1 VSSASSGILTG
12 ARAAVAALEEAGV
25 EIAFGLPGVHN
36 LPLWRELNGSPIRL
50 VGVRHEQTAAY
61 AADGYARASG
71 RLGVALTTTG
81 PGAANTLAA
90 VGEAWASRQP
100 ILVIATDIPTTSR
113 RPGVWRG
120 ALHEATDQ
128 AAMFMP
134 VVKEAIR
141 VHSADEIGPAVA
153 RAACTAL
160 EAPARPVY
168 VEIPTDLL
176 SAEAGGLDAERRAP
190 GGERGGPGME
200 QHTPGGR
207 ARAERRT
214 PGAGAAQSPRGSP
227 GGARPAPLDS
237 DQLARATE
245 LLERARRPLVWAGGG
260 ALQSGAGEAVARL
273 AERLVAPVI
282 LTYSARGLLAPG
294 HPCLV
299 EAPPHVP
306 DVGAL
311 WDEADVV
318 VAIGSDFDGMM
329 TQGWKMPQPP
339 HLVAINVDPRDA
351 SKNYRPDVAVEGD
364 AARAAA
370 ALAERLGDRGG
381 LDSLER
387 RLKEL
392 GRGVREQLAAEDP
405 DATAF
410 LDAVEG
416 ALPDDAI
423 VVCDMCIPGYWLGGF
438 HRTPAPRKL
447 SYPLGW
453 GTLGCAFPQ
462 GLGAALAGAGPAV
475 SISGD
480 GGFLY
485 ACGELAAA
493 KQEDIPLTVVIV
505 DDGGYGMIRYDQ
517 DRHGDPREG
526 VDLTNPDFVAL
537 AASFGIRADSVDG
550 LAEHFG
556 VALKGHVALKEPTML
571 VARAALGPPPNVSPR
586 WYRR

>member
-100 ILVIATDIPTTSR
+100 ILVIATDIPSTAR

-120 ALHEATDQ
+120 VLHEATDQ

-153 RAACTAL
+153 RAARTAL
-160 EAPARPVY
+160 EPPARPVY

-176 SAEAGGLDAERRAP
+176 SGEAGAVGAEPRGTGAEQRAS
-190 GGERGGPGME
+190 G
-200 QHTPGGR
+200 
-207 ARAERRT
+207 AA
-214 PGAGAAQSPRGSP
+214 AGAAHPD
-227 GGARPAPLDS
+227 GAAGAWQLDA
-237 DQLARATE
+237 DQLARAAE

-273 AERLVAPVI
+273 AERLVAPVM

-299 EAPPHVP
+299 AAPPHVP
-306 DVGAL
+306 EVGAL

-351 SKNYRPDVAVEGD
+351 SKNYRPDVVVEGD
-364 AARAAA
+364 AERAAA
-370 ALAERLGDRGG
+370 ALADRLGERGG
-381 LDSLER
+381 LDSLKR
-387 RLKEL
+387 RLTEL
-392 GRGVREQLAAEDP
+392 DRGVRARLAAEDP
-405 DATAF
+405 EAVAF
-410 LDAVEG
+410 LDAIEG

-423 VVCDMCIPGYWLGGF
+423 LVCDMCIPGYWLGGF

-462 GLGAALAGAGPAV
+462 GLGAALADVGPAV

-493 KQEDIPLTVVIV
+493 KQENIPLTAVIV

-517 DRHGDPREG
+517 DLHGDPREG

-550 LAEHFG
+550 LGEHFA

>member
-1 VSSASSGILTG
+1 M
-12 ARAAVAALEEAGV
+12 AALEDAGV
-25 EIAFGLPGVHN
+25 SIAFGLPGVHN

-50 VGVRHEQTAAY
+50 VGVRHEQTAGY

-100 ILVIATDIPTTSR
+100 VLVIATDIPIAAR

-120 ALHEATDQ
+120 VLHEATDQ

-141 VHSADEIGPAVA
+141 VRAAEEIGPAVT
-153 RAACTAL
+153 RATATAL
-160 EAPARPVY
+160 APPARPVY

-176 SAEAGGLDAERRAP
+176 SAEAESESPPLKGSDPLSRGGLDLA
-190 GGERGGPGME
+190 
-200 QHTPGGR
+200 
-207 ARAERRT
+207 
-214 PGAGAAQSPRGSP
+214 GSP
-227 GGARPAPLDS
+227 PPLDPA
-237 DQLARATE
+237 QLDRAAA

-282 LTYSARGLLAPG
+282 LTFSAKGLLPPG
-294 HPCLV
+294 HACLL
-299 EAPPHVP
+299 ESSPHVP
-306 DVGAL
+306 EVGEL
-311 WDEADVV
+311 WDEADVI
-318 VAIGSDFDGMM
+318 VAIGSDLDGMM
-329 TQGWKMPQPP
+329 TQAWTQPQPP
-339 HLVAINVDPRDA
+339 HLVAINVDPTDA
-351 SKNYRPDVAVEGD
+351 SKNYRPDLVIEAD
-364 AARAAA
+364 AREATL
-370 ALAERLGDRGG
+370 ALAERLGERGG
-381 LDSLER
+381 LASLGR
-387 RLKEL
+387 RLREL
-392 GRGVREQLAAEDP
+392 NRSVRERLAREEP
-405 DATAF
+405 EATTF
-410 LDAVEG
+410 LDTLEK
-416 ALPDDAI
+416 ALPDDAV

-447 SYPLGW
+447 TYPLGW

-462 GLGAALAGAGPAV
+462 GLGAALAEAGPAV

-493 KQEDIPLTVVIV
+493 KQERIPLTAVIV

-517 DRHGDPREG
+517 DLHGDPREG
-526 VDLTNPDFVAL
+526 VDLDGPDFVAL
-537 AASFGIRADSVDG
+537 AESFGIRADSVEG
-550 LAEHFG
+550 LGEHFG
-556 VALKGHVALKEPTML
+556 VALKGHVALREPTLL

>member
-1 VSSASSGILTG
+1 MSSSSGAILTG
-12 ARAAVAALEEAGV
+12 ARAAVAALEDAGV
-25 EIAFGLPGVHN
+25 SVAFGLPGVHN
-36 LPLWRELNGSPIRL
+36 LALWRELNGSPIRL

-71 RLGVALTTTG
+71 RVGVALTTTG

-100 ILVIATDIPTTSR
+100 IVVIATDIPSTAR

-120 ALHEATDQ
+120 VLHEATDQ

-141 VHSADEIGPAVA
+141 VRSADEIGPAVA
-153 RAACTAL
+153 RAVRTAL
-160 EAPARPVY
+160 APPARPVY

-176 SAEAGGLDAERRAP
+176 NVEAAAGRPDARAAGPESGAGLRARP
-190 GGERGGPGME
+190 DRDQLERG
-200 QHTPGGR
+200 
-207 ARAERRT
+207 
-214 PGAGAAQSPRGSP
+214 
-227 GGARPAPLDS
+227 
-237 DQLARATE
+237 LA
-245 LLERARRPLVWAGGG
+245 LLERARRPLIWAGGG
-260 ALQSGAGEAVARL
+260 ALQSGAGEAVAAL

-282 LTYSARGLLAPG
+282 LTFSAKGLLPPG

-299 EAPPHVP
+299 ESSPHVP
-306 DVGAL
+306 EVGEL

-318 VAIGSDFDGMM
+318 VAIGSDLDGMM
-329 TQGWKMPQPP
+329 TQGWKQPQPP
-339 HLVAINVDPRDA
+339 HLVAVNVDATDA
-351 SKNYRPDVAVEGD
+351 SKNYRPDLVVEGD
-364 AARAAA
+364 ARELAA
-370 ALAERLGDRGG
+370 ALAERLSERGG

-387 RLKEL
+387 RVRDLN
-392 GRGVREQLAAEDP
+392 RAVRERIASEDP
-405 DATAF
+405 EASAF
-410 LDAVEG
+410 LDALRG
-416 ALPDDAI
+416 ALPDDAV

-438 HRTPAPRKL
+438 HRVPAPRKL

-462 GLGAALAGAGPAV
+462 GLGAALADAGPAV
-475 SISGD
+475 TISGD

-493 KQEDIPLTVVIV
+493 KQEEIPLTAVIV

-517 DRHGDPREG
+517 DLHGDPREG

-537 AASFGIRADSVDG
+537 ANAFGIRADSVDG
-550 LAEHFG
+550 LGEHFG
-556 VALKGHVALKEPTML
+556 MALKGHVALREPTLL

>member
-1 VSSASSGILTG
+1 MSSASSGILTG

-50 VGVRHEQTAAY
+50 VGVRHEQTAGY

-100 ILVIATDIPTTSR
+100 ILVIATDIPSTAR

-120 ALHEATDQ
+120 VLHEATDQ

-153 RAACTAL
+153 RAASAAL

-176 SAEAGGLDAERRAP
+176 SAELPAAGAER
-190 GGERGGPGME
+190 
-200 QHTPGGR
+200 T
-207 ARAERRT
+207 
-214 PGAGAAQSPRGSP
+214 AGAEPRP
-227 GGARPAPLDS
+227 VGGAARPPDR
-237 DQLARATE
+237 DQLARAAE

-260 ALQSGAGEAVARL
+260 ALQSGAGEAVGRL
-273 AERLVAPVI
+273 AERLVAPVM
-282 LTYSARGLLAPG
+282 LTYSASGLLAPG

-306 DVGAL
+306 EVGAL

-329 TQGWKMPQPP
+329 TQSWKMPQPP

-351 SKNYRPDVAVEGD
+351 SKNYRPDVVVEAD
-364 AARAAA
+364 AARSAA
-370 ALAERLGDRGG
+370 ALTDLLGERGG
-381 LDSLER
+381 LDSLQR

-392 GRGVREQLAAEDP
+392 GREVRARLTAEEP
-405 DATAF
+405 EAIAF
-410 LDAVEG
+410 LDAIEG

-423 VVCDMCIPGYWLGGF
+423 LVCDMCIPGYWLGGF

-493 KQEDIPLTVVIV
+493 KQENIPLTAVIV
-505 DDGGYGMIRYDQ
+505 DDDGYGMIRYDQ
-517 DRHGDPREG
+517 DLHGDPREG

-537 AASFGIRADSVDG
+537 AASFGIRADIVDG
-550 LAEHFG
+550 LGEHFA
-556 VALKGHVALKEPTML
+556 VALKGHVALQEPTML

>member
-1 VSSASSGILTG
+1 MSSASSGILTG
-12 ARAAVAALEEAGV
+12 ARAAVAALEAAGV

-50 VGVRHEQTAAY
+50 VGVRHEQTAGY

-100 ILVIATDIPTTSR
+100 ILVIATDIPTSAR

-120 ALHEATDQ
+120 VLHEATDQ

-153 RAACTAL
+153 RGARTAL

-176 SAEAGGLDAERRAP
+176 GAELPAAS
-190 GGERGGPGME
+190 GERLS
-200 QHTPGGR
+200 
-207 ARAERRT
+207 AAEPATR
-214 PGAGAAQSPRGSP
+214 PGAVDRAAPYR
-227 GGARPAPLDS
+227 
-237 DQLARATE
+237 DQLARAAE

-260 ALQSGAGEAVARL
+260 ALQSGAGEAVGRL
-273 AERLVAPVI
+273 AERLVAPVV
-282 LTYSARGLLAPG
+282 LTYSASGLLAPG

-299 EAPPHVP
+299 GAPPHVP
-306 DVGAL
+306 EVGAL

-318 VAIGSDFDGMM
+318 VGIGSDFDGMM
-329 TQGWKMPQPP
+329 TQGWTMPQPP

-351 SKNYRPDVAVEGD
+351 SKNYRPDVVVEAD
-364 AARAAA
+364 AARAASDLA
-370 ALAERLGDRGG
+370 DALGERGG
-381 LDSLER
+381 LDSLQR
-387 RLKEL
+387 RLKGL
-392 GRGVREQLAAEDP
+392 GREVRARLAADEP
-405 DATAF
+405 EAVAF
-410 LDAVEG
+410 LDAIEG
-416 ALPDDAI
+416 ALPEDAI

-493 KQEDIPLTVVIV
+493 KQENIPLTAVIV

-517 DRHGDPREG
+517 DLHGDPREG

-537 AASFGIRADSVDG
+537 AASFGIRADSVEG
-550 LAEHFG
+550 LGEHFG
-556 VALKGHVALKEPTML
+556 VALKGHVALREPTML
-571 VARAALGPPPNVSPR
+571 VARASLGPPPNVSPR

>member
-50 VGVRHEQTAAY
+50 VGVRHEQTAGY

-100 ILVIATDIPTTSR
+100 ILVIATDIPSTAR

-120 ALHEATDQ
+120 VLHEATDQ

-141 VHSADEIGPAVA
+141 VHSADEIGPAVTRAA
-153 RAACTAL
+153 RAAL
-160 EAPARPVY
+160 DAPARPVY

-176 SAEAGGLDAERRAP
+176 SGEARARGAERVTHGGADRAAH
-190 GGERGGPGME
+190 GGADRAAHGGAD
-200 QHTPGGR
+200 R
-207 ARAERRT
+207 AAR
-214 PGAGAAQSPRGSP
+214 P
-227 GGARPAPLDS
+227 GGAVAAGARAPDR
-237 DQLARATE
+237 DQLARAAE

-260 ALQSGAGEAVARL
+260 ALQSGAGEAVGRL

-294 HPCLV
+294 HPCLIG
-299 EAPPHVP
+299 APPHVP
-306 DVGAL
+306 EVGAL

-339 HLVAINVDPRDA
+339 HLVAINVDPQDA
-351 SKNYRPDVAVEGD
+351 SKNYRPDVVVEAD

-370 ALAERLGDRGG
+370 DLADQLGERGG
-381 LDSLER
+381 LDSLQR

-392 GRGVREQLAAEDP
+392 GRGVRARLAAEDP
-405 DATAF
+405 EAIGF
-410 LDAVEG
+410 LDAIES

-493 KQEDIPLTVVIV
+493 KQENIPLTAVIV

-517 DRHGDPREG
+517 DLHGDPREG

-550 LAEHFG
+550 LGEHFG

>member
-1 VSSASSGILTG
+1 VSSPSSGILTG
-12 ARAAVAALEEAGV
+12 ARAAVAALEDSGV

-100 ILVIATDIPTTSR
+100 ILVIATDIPSSAR

-120 ALHEATDQ
+120 VLHEATDQ

-141 VHSADEIGPAVA
+141 VRAADEIGPAVA
-153 RAACTAL
+153 RAARTAL

-176 SAEAGGLDAERRAP
+176 NAEAAIVKGSDPLTRGDSRGLTPSEPDPAQVDRA
-190 GGERGGPGME
+190 
-200 QHTPGGR
+200 
-207 ARAERRT
+207 A
-214 PGAGAAQSPRGSP
+214 
-227 GGARPAPLDS
+227 
-237 DQLARATE
+237 E

-260 ALQSGAGEAVARL
+260 ALQSGAGEAVGRL

-282 LTYSARGLLAPG
+282 LTYSASGLLPPG

-299 EAPPHVP
+299 QAPPHVP
-306 DVGAL
+306 EVGAL

-318 VAIGSDFDGMM
+318 VAVGSDFDGMM

-339 HLVAINVDPRDA
+339 RLVAINVDPTDA
-351 SKNYRPDVAVEGD
+351 SKNYRPDALVEAD
-364 AARAAA
+364 AARSAD
-370 ALAERLGDRGG
+370 ALADRLGERGG
-381 LDSLER
+381 LDALER

-392 GRGVREQLAAEDP
+392 GRTVRERIAAEEP
-405 DATAF
+405 EASAF
-410 LDAVEG
+410 LDAIER

-493 KQEDIPLTVVIV
+493 KQENIPLTAVIV

-517 DRHGDPREG
+517 DLHGDPREG
-526 VDLTNPDFVAL
+526 VDLTNPDFLAL
-537 AASFGIRADSVDG
+537 AAAFGIRADSVDG
-550 LAEHFG
+550 LGEHFA
-556 VALKGHVALKEPTML
+556 VALMGHVALKEPTML
-571 VARAALGPPPNVSPR
+571 VARASLGPPPNVSPR

>member
-1 VSSASSGILTG
+1 MTTPSSGILTG
-12 ARAAVAALEEAGV
+12 ARSAVAALEDAGV
-25 EIAFGLPGVHN
+25 EVAFGLPGVHN
-36 LPLWRELNGSPIRL
+36 LALWRELNGSPIRL

-100 ILVIATDIPTTSR
+100 VLVIATDIPSTAR

-120 ALHEATDQ
+120 VLHEATDQ

-141 VHSADEIGPAVA
+141 VRSAEEIGPAVT
-153 RAACTAL
+153 RAIETAL
-160 EAPARPVY
+160 APPSRPVY

-176 SAEAGGLDAERRAP
+176 NDEAGVEGSDPSTQPSTTLRKGSDP
-190 GGERGGPGME
+190 F
-200 QHTPGGR
+200 
-207 ARAERRT
+207 
-214 PGAGAAQSPRGSP
+214 PRVDP
-227 GGARPAPLDS
+227 
-237 DQLARATE
+237 DQLDRALA

-282 LTYSARGLLAPG
+282 LTFSAKGLVPPG

-299 EAPPHVP
+299 ESSPHVP
-306 DVGAL
+306 EAGEL

-318 VAIGSDFDGMM
+318 VAIGSDLDGMM
-329 TQGWKMPQPP
+329 TQGWKQPQPP

-351 SKNYRPDVAVEGD
+351 SKNYRPDVVVEAD
-364 AARAAA
+364 AAKAAA
-370 ALAERLGDRGG
+370 ALAERLSDRGG
-381 LDSLER
+381 LDSLQR
-387 RLKEL
+387 R
-392 GRGVREQLAAEDP
+392 VRELNRAVRQRLEGEEPEAV
-405 DATAF
+405 TF
-410 LDAVEG
+410 LDALDA
-416 ALPDDAI
+416 ALPDDAV

-447 SYPLGW
+447 TYPLGW

-485 ACGELAAA
+485 AVGELAAA
-493 KQEDIPLTVVIV
+493 KQENIPLTAVIV

-517 DRHGDPREG
+517 DLHGDPREG
-526 VDLTNPDFVAL
+526 VDLANPDFVAL
-537 AASFGIRADSVDG
+537 AAAFGIRADRVDG
-550 LAEHFG
+550 LGEHFG
-556 VALKGHVALKEPTML
+556 MALKGHVALKEPTLL

>member
-1 VSSASSGILTG
+1 
-12 ARAAVAALEEAGV
+12 
-25 EIAFGLPGVHN
+25 
-36 LPLWRELNGSPIRL
+36 
-50 VGVRHEQTAAY
+50 VRHEQTAAY

-100 ILVIATDIPTTSR
+100 IVVIATDIPSTAR

-120 ALHEATDQ
+120 VLHEATDQ

-141 VHSADEIGPAVA
+141 VRSADEIGPAVE
-153 RAACTAL
+153 RAITTAL
-160 EAPARPVY
+160 RPPARPVY

-176 SAEAGGLDAERRAP
+176 SADCRNRPYGPESATGAD
-190 GGERGGPGME
+190 RGSV
-200 QHTPGGR
+200 
-207 ARAERRT
+207 
-214 PGAGAAQSPRGSP
+214 GAAV
-227 GGARPAPLDS
+227 RPDP
-237 DQLARATE
+237 DQLERALA
-245 LLERARRPLVWAGGG
+245 LLERSRRPLIWAGGG
-260 ALQSGAGEAVARL
+260 ALQAGAGEAVATL

-282 LTYSARGLLAPG
+282 LTFSAKGLLPPG

-299 EAPPHVP
+299 ESSPHVP
-306 DVGAL
+306 EVGEL

-318 VAIGSDFDGMM
+318 IAVGSDLDGMM
-329 TQGWKMPQPP
+329 TQGWKQPQPP
-339 HLVAINVDPRDA
+339 HLVAINVDATDA
-351 SKNYRPDVAVEGD
+351 SKNYRPDVVVEAD
-364 AARAAA
+364 AREATA
-370 ALAERLGDRGG
+370 ALAERLSKRGG
-381 LDSLER
+381 LDSLGQ
-387 RLKEL
+387 RLKAL
-392 GRGVREQLAAEDP
+392 NAAVRKRIAAEDP
-405 DATAF
+405 EASVF
-410 LDAVEG
+410 LEAIEA
-416 ALPDDAI
+416 ALPDDA
-423 VVCDMCIPGYWLGGF
+423 VLVCDMCIPGYWLGGF

-447 SYPLGW
+447 TYPLGW

-475 SISGD
+475 TISGD

-493 KQEDIPLTVVIV
+493 KQEQIPLTAVIV

-517 DRHGDPREG
+517 DLHGDPREG

-537 AASFGIRADSVDG
+537 ATAFGIRADSVDG
-550 LAEHFG
+550 LGEHFG
-556 VALKGHVALKEPTML
+556 MALKGHVALKEPTLL
-571 VARAALGPPPNVSPR
+571 VVRAALGPPPNVSPR

>member
-1 VSSASSGILTG
+1 M
-12 ARAAVAALEEAGV
+12 AALEDAGV
-25 EIAFGLPGVHN
+25 SVAFGLPGVHN
-36 LPLWRELNGSPIRL
+36 LALWRELNGSPIRL

-100 ILVIATDIPTTSR
+100 VLVIATDIPSTAR

-120 ALHEATDQ
+120 VLHEATDQ

-134 VVKEAIR
+134 VVKQAIR

-153 RAACTAL
+153 RAIETAL
-160 EAPARPVY
+160 APPSRPVY

-176 SAEAGGLDAERRAP
+176 DGEAIVKGSDPLTTA
-190 GGERGGPGME
+190 
-200 QHTPGGR
+200 R
-207 ARAERRT
+207 ARSHLQRPETAQLERAL
-214 PGAGAAQSPRGSP
+214 G
-227 GGARPAPLDS
+227 
-237 DQLARATE
+237 

-282 LTYSARGLLAPG
+282 LTFSAKGLLPPG

-299 EAPPHVP
+299 ESSPHVP
-306 DVGAL
+306 EAGEL

-318 VAIGSDFDGMM
+318 VAIGSDLDGMM
-329 TQGWKMPQPP
+329 TQGWKQPQPP
-339 HLVAINVDPRDA
+339 HLVAINVDPTDA
-351 SKNYRPDVAVEGD
+351 SKNYRPDVVIEAD
-364 AARAAA
+364 ASMASA
-370 ALAERLGDRGG
+370 ALADRLGNRGG
-381 LDSLER
+381 LDSLQR
-387 RLKEL
+387 R
-392 GRGVREQLAAEDP
+392 VRELNRAVRARLASEEPEAM
-405 DATAF
+405 AF
-410 LDAVEG
+410 LDTLDA

-447 SYPLGW
+447 TYPLGW

-462 GLGAALAGAGPAV
+462 GLGAALAGTGPAV

-485 ACGELAAA
+485 AVGELAAA
-493 KQEDIPLTVVIV
+493 KQENIPLTAVIV

-517 DRHGDPREG
+517 DLHGDPREG
-526 VDLTNPDFVAL
+526 VDLASPDFVAL
-537 AASFGIRADSVDG
+537 AASFGIRANSVDG
-550 LAEHFG
+550 LGEHFG
-556 VALKGHVALKEPTML
+556 MALKGHVALKEPTLL
-571 VARAALGPPPNVSPR
+571 VARAALEPPPNVSPR